1 MLTARRFDSGH
12 PANRPRKAEGNFF
25 LKQKLKIWHHKD
37 VQGQQAVKLLPQG

>member
-25 LKQKLKIWHHKD
+25 LSEIEIWHHKD
-37 VQGQQAVKLLPQG
+37 VQGQQAVKLLPEG